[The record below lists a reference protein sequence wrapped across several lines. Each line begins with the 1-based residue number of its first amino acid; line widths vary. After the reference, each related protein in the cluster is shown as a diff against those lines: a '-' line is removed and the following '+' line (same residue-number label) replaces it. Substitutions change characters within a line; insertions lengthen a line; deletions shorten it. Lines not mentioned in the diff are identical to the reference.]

1 MIILGRHCILTHILT
16 FSLAPA
22 FPLDVVAV
30 AALTWSIALLFAADL
45 VRIALE
51 VLFLSETAT

>member
-1 MIILGRHCILTHILT
+1 VIILGRHSILTHILT

-45 VRIALE
+45 VRIVLE
-51 VLFLSETAT
+51 FFIPQ